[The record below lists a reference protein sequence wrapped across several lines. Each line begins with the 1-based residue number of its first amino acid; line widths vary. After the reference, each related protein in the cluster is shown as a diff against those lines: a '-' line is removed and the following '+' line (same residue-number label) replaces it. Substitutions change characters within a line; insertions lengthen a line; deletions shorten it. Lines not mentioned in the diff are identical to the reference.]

1 MSLWVA
7 SPGATDSY
15 RPRRDPVAVAAGVAA
30 VGVSLALLVWQAR
43 FRVGEASVTAWVLR
57 LFHLRPAASLG
68 SNVVFPLHGRWVG
81 FSLTVACTA
90 ALLMAPFF
98 AVAGLLLLARR
109 VDSRR
114 ALIALSVASV
124 VIFTVNQL
132 RLLVIAGSM
141 LAWGFQTGY
150 ERSHIFLGTVLSTIG
165 VIVGVIIFVWMLI
178 GRPDQ
183 PRIGHQS

>member
-1 MSLWVA
+1 MLV
-7 SPGATDSY
+7 
-15 RPRRDPVAVAAGVAA
+15 GVAA
-30 VGVSLALLVWQAR
+30 VAVSVALIVWQAR
-43 FRVGEASVTAWVLR
+43 FRVVEASVTASVLR
-57 LFHLRPAASLG
+57 LFHLRPADSLG
-68 SNVVFPLHGRWVG
+68 TNVVFPLHGRWVG
-81 FSLTVACTA
+81 FSLTIACTA
-90 ALLMAPFF
+90 ALLMVPFF
-98 AVAGLLLLARR
+98 LVAGLLLLARR

-114 ALIALSVASV
+114 ALIALSVATV

-178 GRPDQ
+178 GRPGQ
-183 PRIGHQS
+183 PPIGHEL